1 MSALHEILPG
11 FHSGGQSKKMKRL
24 VMGNEAVALGAMKA
38 GMSFFAAYPITPAS
52 EIMHILAENT
62 KKITFMHAEDEIAS
76 IHLAIGASLA
86 GQKSLTSTS
95 GPGMSLKQEGIGLA
109 HMMEVP
115 LVIVNVQRVG
125 PSTGM
130 PTLPAQGD
138 LLQAK
143 HGSHGDYF
151 PLVFYPGSVE
161 ECYRYIIHAFNAA
174 EESRSPVTFLLD
186 GFLAHLSET
195 VDLARTRVKVTAR
208 SFPPLGQ
215 GNRHFT
221 GLLAKDGIPLTK
233 DTVYYRE
240 WYKRIN
246 KKMRD
251 TAEKYRFYEFSQHKN
266 SRTLLVAYGITAR
279 VILPLKDD
287 YSLFKP
293 ILMFPLLDKEL
304 RAAAQNHDKIVVI
317 EMNDGQYRGEVERIL
332 QRDVISIPILGG
344 TISLREIK
352 EKLDEKLL

>member
-1 MSALHEILPG
+1 
-11 FHSGGQSKKMKRL
+11 
-24 VMGNEAVALGAMKA
+24 MGNEAVALGAMKA

-52 EIMHILAENT
+52 EIMHILAENG

-86 GQKSLTSTS
+86 GKKSLTSTS

-143 HGSHGDYF
+143 NGSHGDYF

-161 ECYRYIIHAFNAA
+161 ECYRYIFQAFNAA
-174 EESRSPVTFLLD
+174 EESRSPVIFLLD
-186 GFLAHLSET
+186 GFVAHLSET
-195 VDLARTRVKVTAR
+195 VDLARIRIPVTTRI
-208 SFPPLGQ
+208 FPPLGR

-221 GLLAKDGIPLTK
+221 GLLAREGIPLTK
-233 DTVYYRE
+233 DTTYYRE
-240 WYKRIN
+240 WHARIK
-246 KKMRD
+246 KKMQA
-251 TAEKYRFYEFSQHKN
+251 TAEKYRFFEYRENKKA
-266 SRTLLVAYGITAR
+266 RTLLIAYGITSR
-279 VILPLKDD
+279 VILPLKDE

-293 ILMFPLLDKEL
+293 ITMFPLLDREL
-304 RAAAQNHDKIVVI
+304 QAAAQNHDRIIVI
-317 EMNDGQYRGEVERIL
+317 EMNDGQYLGEVQRIL
-332 QRDVISIPILGG
+332 KKEVISIPVLGG
-344 TISLREIK
+344 SISLREIK
-352 EKLDEKLL
+352 EKLNEL